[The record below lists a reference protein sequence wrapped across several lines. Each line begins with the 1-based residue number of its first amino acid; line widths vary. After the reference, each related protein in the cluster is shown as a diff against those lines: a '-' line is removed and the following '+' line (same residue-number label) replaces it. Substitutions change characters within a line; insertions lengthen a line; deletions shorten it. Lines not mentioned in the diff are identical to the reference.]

1 MMTDSSYHG
10 PERRQRLHV
19 TDTQFDD
26 LAERLAATGALT
38 QIQRDLEVNTAKT
51 AEIYEVLAAARGAFR
66 VLEVIGALAR
76 PLAAMA
82 MLATAAWSLW
92 QAITHPGG
100 KP

>member
-1 MMTDSSYHG
+1 MTDSYHG

-26 LAERLAATGALT
+26 LAERLAATGALM

-51 AEIYEVLAAARGAFR
+51 AEIYEVLSAARGAFQ
-66 VLEVIGALAR
+66 VLEVIGRLAR
-76 PLAAMA
+76 PLAAVA

-92 QAITHPGG
+92 QAVTHPGG